1 MSATPAILAPWL
13 FAAAYGATVIEA
25 LYQAQALV
33 AVANLTLAL
42 FVVIEFRRVPAI
54 PRLVGSLL
62 MALGL
67 AAALTAGSGEAFA
80 TAAKALWD
88 GLGRT
93 LPFLVLFGAVAW
105 LQVPAGE
112 SPSLGAIRDMVVAQ
126 PPGRRFAFLGTAAH
140 VLGMAFNLAGISLL
154 SGMVSHQED
163 RALRRR
169 LGRAMAQ
176 GFATSTCWSPFFV
189 GAAVILA
196 LLPMVAWLDV
206 APYGIALGAM
216 LVFLSWLIDRLGRPR
231 RAAAQPASPSAGVP
245 ARAWRGTA
253 TILAL
258 LFAGTLALVEGF
270 GFSIPIALGL
280 VAPPLALAW
289 RGRIAGPGRALA
301 SRRDLSWQVV
311 GAFASLRSEAVLF
324 LGANVM
330 GAGIA
335 AILDPG
341 AVAAALAASGLGANT
356 VILLLAWGFL
366 SAAALGLH
374 PVIIGTLILT
384 TLTPADLG
392 LRPELLALMLMAL
405 WGLGTNVSPVS
416 ATVLYLSRLTGE
428 NNLTVAWVWNAPFT
442 FAASTTVAG
451 FVIFLRAVW

>member
-1 MSATPAILAPWL
+1 MPTRPAELAPWL
-13 FAAAYGATVIEA
+13 YATAYAATVIDA
-25 LYQAQALV
+25 LHHIAALM
-33 AVANLTLAL
+33 AVAKLAVAL
-42 FVVIEFRRVPAI
+42 FVVIEFRRVPLI
-54 PRLVGSLL
+54 PRLVGALL

-67 AAALTAGSGEAFA
+67 AAALMTGAGATTTAV
-80 TAAKALWD
+80 TALWD

-140 VLGMAFNLAGISLL
+140 LLGMAFNLAGISLL

-163 RALRRR
+163 RRLRRR

-196 LLPMVAWLDV
+196 LLPAVAWLEV
-206 APYGIALGAM
+206 APFGIALGAI
-216 LVFLSWLIDRLGRPR
+216 LVFLSWLIDRLGQPR
-231 RAAAQPASPSAGVP
+231 RAAAPPVSPGAGVP
-245 ARAWRGTA
+245 ARAWWGTA
-253 TILAL
+253 SVLVL
-258 LFAGTLALVEGF
+258 LFAGTMALVEGF
-270 GFSIPIALGL
+270 DFSIPIALGL

-301 SRRDLSWQVV
+301 SKGDLARQVV

-335 AILDPG
+335 ATLDPG
-341 AVAAALAASGLGANT
+341 AVAAALAASGLGSDAI
-356 VILLLAWGFL
+356 VMMLAWVFL
-366 SAAALGLH
+366 LAAALGLH

-428 NNLTVAWVWNAPFT
+428 NNLTVAWV
-442 FAASTTVAG
+442 
-451 FVIFLRAVW
+451 

>member
-1 MSATPAILAPWL
+1 MPTRPAELAPWL
-13 FAAAYGATVIEA
+13 YATAYAATVIDA
-25 LYQAQALV
+25 LHHIAALM
-33 AVANLTLAL
+33 AVAKLAVAL
-42 FVVIEFRRVPAI
+42 FVVIEFRRVPLI
-54 PRLVGSLL
+54 PRLVGALL

-67 AAALTAGSGEAFA
+67 AAALMTGAGATTTAV
-80 TAAKALWD
+80 TALWD

-140 VLGMAFNLAGISLL
+140 LLGMAFNLAGISLL
-154 SGMVSHQED
+154 SSMVSHQED
-163 RALRRR
+163 RRLRRR

-196 LLPMVAWLDV
+196 LLPAVAWLEV
-206 APYGIALGAM
+206 APFGIALGAI
-216 LVFLSWLIDRLGRPR
+216 LVFLSWLIDRLGQPR
-231 RAAAQPASPSAGVP
+231 RAAAPPVSPGAGVP

-253 TILAL
+253 SVLVL
-258 LFAGTLALVEGF
+258 LFAGTMALVEGF
-270 GFSIPIALGL
+270 DFSIPIALGL

-301 SRRDLSWQVV
+301 SKGDLARQVV

-335 AILDPG
+335 ATLDPG
-341 AVAAALAASGLGANT
+341 AVAAALAASGLGSDAI
-356 VILLLAWGFL
+356 VMMLAWVFL
-366 SAAALGLH
+366 LAAALGLH

-428 NNLTVAWVWNAPFT
+428 NNLTVAWV
-442 FAASTTVAG
+442 
-451 FVIFLRAVW
+451 

>member
-1 MSATPAILAPWL
+1 LPTSPAKLAPWL
-13 FAAAYGATVIEA
+13 YATAYAATVIDA
-25 LYQAQALV
+25 LHHIAALM
-33 AVANLTLAL
+33 AVAKLAVVL
-42 FVVIEFRRVPAI
+42 FVVIEFRRVPLI

-67 AAALTAGSGEAFA
+67 AAALTTGAGA
-80 TAAKALWD
+80 TTTAVTALWD
-88 GLGRT
+88 GLDRT

-140 VLGMAFNLAGISLL
+140 LLGMAFNLAGISLL

-163 RALRRR
+163 RRLRRR

-196 LLPMVAWLDV
+196 LLPAVAWLDV
-206 APYGIALGAM
+206 APFGIALGAI
-216 LVFLSWLIDRLGRPR
+216 LVFLSWFIDRLGQPR
-231 RAAAQPASPSAGVP
+231 RAAAPPASPGAGVP

-253 TILAL
+253 SVLVL
-258 LFAGTLALVEGF
+258 LFAGTMALVESF

-301 SRRDLSWQVV
+301 SRGDLARQVV

-335 AILDPG
+335 ATLDPG
-341 AVAAALAASGLGANT
+341 AVAAALAASGLGSDAI
-356 VILLLAWGFL
+356 VLLLAWVFL
-366 SAAALGLH
+366 LAAALGLH

-428 NNLTVAWVWNAPFT
+428 NNLTVAWVWNAPFAL
-442 FAASTTVAG
+442 AASTTVAG
-451 FVIFLRAVW
+451 FVIALRNLT

>member
-1 MSATPAILAPWL
+1 MPAAARFAPWL
-13 FAAAYGATVIEA
+13 FAAAYAATVADA
-25 LYQAQALV
+25 LFHVGALV
-33 AVANLTLAL
+33 AGANLAIAL
-42 FVVIEFRRVPAI
+42 FVLIEFGRVPVL

-62 MALGL
+62 VAVGL
-67 AAALTAGSGEAFA
+67 AAAFMNGSMAV
-80 TAAKALWD
+80 ALEVLWQ

-105 LQVPAGE
+105 LQVPASE
-112 SPSLGAIRDMVVAQ
+112 SPSLSAIRDMVVAQ
-126 PPGRRFAFLGTAAH
+126 PPGRRFAFLGAAAH
-140 VLGMAFNLAGISLL
+140 LLGMAFNLAGITLL
-154 SGMVSHQED
+154 SGMVSQQED
-163 RALRRR
+163 RRLRRR

-196 LLPMVAWLDV
+196 LLPAVAWVEV
-206 APYGIALGAM
+206 APFGIALGVV
-216 LVFLSWLIDRLGRPR
+216 LVFLSWFIDRLGRPR
-231 RAAAQPASPSAGVP
+231 QAAAAPPASPAGGVP
-245 ARAWRGTA
+245 ARAWRGTVSV
-253 TILAL
+253 LAL
-258 LFAGTLALVEGF
+258 LFAGTMALVEGL

-301 SRRDLSWQVV
+301 SQRDLARQVV
-311 GAFASLRSEAVLF
+311 GALASLRSEAVLF

-330 GAGIA
+330 GVGIA

-341 AVAAALAASGLGANT
+341 LVANTLAASGLGADAI
-356 VILLLAWGFL
+356 VLLLAWGFIL
-366 SAAALGLH
+366 GAALGLH

-384 TLTPADLG
+384 TLSPADLG

-428 NNLTVAWVWNAPFT
+428 NNLTVAWVWNAPFA

-451 FVIFLRAVW
+451 FVIVLRHVL

>member
-1 MSATPAILAPWL
+1 MPTRPAELAPWL
-13 FAAAYGATVIEA
+13 YATAYAATVIDA
-25 LYQAQALV
+25 LHHIAALM
-33 AVANLTLAL
+33 AVAKLAVAL
-42 FVVIEFRRVPAI
+42 FVVIEFRRVPLI
-54 PRLVGSLL
+54 PRLVGALL

-67 AAALTAGSGEAFA
+67 AAALMTGAGATTTAV
-80 TAAKALWD
+80 TALWD

-140 VLGMAFNLAGISLL
+140 LLGMAFNLAGISLL

-163 RALRRR
+163 RRLRRR

-196 LLPMVAWLDV
+196 LLPAVAWLEV
-206 APYGIALGAM
+206 APFGIALGAI

-231 RAAAQPASPSAGVP
+231 RAAAPPAAPGAGVP

-253 TILAL
+253 SVLVL
-258 LFAGTLALVEGF
+258 LFAGTMALVEGF
-270 GFSIPIALGL
+270 DFSIPIALGL

-301 SRRDLSWQVV
+301 SKGDLARQVV

-335 AILDPG
+335 ATLDPG
-341 AVAAALAASGLGANT
+341 AVAAALAASGLGSDAI
-356 VILLLAWGFL
+356 VMMLAWVFL
-366 SAAALGLH
+366 LAAALGLH

-428 NNLTVAWVWNAPFT
+428 NNLTVAWV
-442 FAASTTVAG
+442 
-451 FVIFLRAVW
+451 